1 MLIRFRVSNF
11 LSYKEEIEF
20 SMIPGK
26 SRKHPE
32 HKVSGG
38 NSRHSTD
45 LLRCS
50 IIYGANASGKSN
62 LAKALSFMQ
71 DLVVD
76 GTKINQSIQV
86 KTFKLDRAYSDKSSR
101 FEVEIRIDGKDYL
114 YGFEITTKCVVS
126 EWLYQV
132 KLTTQDE
139 LFERHTTS
147 DDTVVVTFGSSI
159 PKADRNQEFLDF
171 IAKGTRPNQLYLTEC
186 AEKNVPVF
194 RPVYQWFSDTLTIV
208 FPEAYVRIY
217 EKVIDIWA
225 DFLMKFDTG
234 ICGVSLRPV
243 EIGNKLSN
251 SAQQNLQKSLSDKIK
266 EETQVDLK
274 SPKGERIVVTLE
286 DGNLVARELVFR
298 HKSINCDTEIDF
310 NLTEESEGTKRL
322 IDLLPILYT
331 EVSEEQVYV
340 FDELDRS
347 LHPSLCYE
355 LIELFLAQSN
365 NHIQLI
371 ATTHES
377 NLLDLNLLRRDEIWF
392 IEKDQT
398 GASKV
403 YSLEEFTPRYDKDI
417 KKGYLLGRFGA
428 IPILGNVKLGKG

>member
-1 MLIRFRVSNF
+1 
-11 LSYKEEIEF
+11 
-20 SMIPGK
+20 MIPGR
-26 SRKHPE
+26 SRKHPG
-32 HKVSGG
+32 HRISGG
-38 NSRHSTD
+38 SSRNATD

-71 DLVVD
+71 DLVVE

-101 FEVEIRIDGKDYL
+101 FEVEIRIDGNDYL
-114 YGFEITTKCVVS
+114 YGFEITSKYVVS
-126 EWLYQV
+126 EWLYQI

-147 DDTVVVTFGSSI
+147 DDAVVVTFGGSI

-194 RPVYQWFSDTLTIV
+194 RPVYRWFSDILAIV
-208 FPEAYVRIY
+208 FPNAFVRID
-217 EKVIDIWA
+217 EKVIGIWA
-225 DFLMKFDTG
+225 NLLQQFDTG
-234 ICGVSLRPV
+234 ICGVVLRPV
-243 EIGNKLSN
+243 DIEDKLPKHI
-251 SAQQNLQKSLSDKIK
+251 QQSLQKSLSNKTKK
-266 EETQVDLK
+266 ETRFNYR
-274 SPKGERIVVTLE
+274 STTGERIVVTLV
-286 DGNLVARELVFR
+286 DGEMSARELVFR
-298 HKSINCDTEIDF
+298 HKSSDCDTEIDF
-310 NLTEESEGTKRL
+310 DLTEESDGTRRL
-322 IDLLPILYT
+322 LDLLPILYPGR
-331 EVSEEQVYV
+331 SEDQVFV
-340 FDELDRS
+340 IDELDKS

-355 LIELFLAQSN
+355 LIELFLDLRNTNS
-365 NHIQLI
+365 QLI